1 MPRERQIQNKCLK
14 TPDAARFLN
23 CSVDFL
29 KDCREIKGRF
39 LKCNTHYF
47 PGLSSNSPILW
58 DVELIQ
64 QVFIERGILNE
75 KERIAERILKEGVGN

>member
-1 MPRERQIQNKCLK
+1 MSSQRQIQNRCLK

-23 CSVDFL
+23 CSGDFL

-39 LKCNTHYF
+39 LKCNVHYF
-47 PGLSSNSPILW
+47 PGLSSNSPIMW

-64 QVFIERGILNE
+64 ELFIERGILNE
-75 KERIAERILKEGVGN
+75 KERIAERILKDSVGK

>member
-1 MPRERQIQNKCLK
+1 MLKK
-14 TPDAARFLN
+14 TPDAARYLN

-39 LKCNTHYF
+39 LKCNLHYF

-64 QVFIERGILNE
+64 ELFIQRAVIRQEGE
-75 KERIAERILKEGVGN
+75 KLLKKTVGN

>member
-1 MPRERQIQNKCLK
+1 MLKK
-14 TPDAARFLN
+14 TPDAARHLN

-58 DVELIQ
+58 DVDLIQ
-64 QVFIERGILNE
+64 ELFIERAVIRQEAE
-75 KERIAERILKEGVGN
+75 KILKETVGN

>member
-1 MPRERQIQNKCLK
+1 MRLK
-14 TPDAARFLN
+14 SPDAARYLK

-39 LKCNTHYF
+39 LKCNVHYF
-47 PGLSSNSPILW
+47 LGLSSNSPIMW

-64 QVFIERGILNE
+64 ELFIERGILNE
-75 KERIAERILKEGVGN
+75 KERIAERILKDNVGK

>member
-1 MPRERQIQNKCLK
+1 MLYK
-14 TPDAARFLN
+14 TPAAAKRLN

-39 LKCNTHYF
+39 LKCNLHYF

-64 QVFIERGILNE
+64 QVFIERGVLRQEAEAILRE
-75 KERIAERILKEGVGN
+75 TVGN